1 MERRR
6 SLRWIAGYY
15 LATPLFAGA
24 DLLFGANV
32 RAVGLAE
39 HPEWR
44 ALWYAGCLACGLVAL
59 VRPGWTSAAG
69 LAESALNLLLL
80 ALSVFLPLLAMADRV
95 SQGGMLGA
103 SPFGLDFATNLVLSS
118 LVWVTLF
125 HARMRP
131 AWHGRRP
138 ALS

>member
-6 SLRWIAGYY
+6 PLRWIAAYY
-15 LATPLFAGA
+15 LATPLFAVA
-24 DLLFGANV
+24 DMVFGANV
-32 RAVGLAE
+32 RAVGLAD

-44 ALWYAGCLACGLVAL
+44 AVWYAGCLGCGVVAL
-59 VRPGWTSAAG
+59 VRPSWASVAG

-80 ALSVFLPLLAMADRV
+80 ALSVFLPLLAFADRA
-95 SQGGMLGA
+95 SQGAMVHGV
-103 SPFGLDFATNLVLSS
+103 PFGLDFATNLVLSS

-125 HARMRP
+125 HAQMRP

>member
-6 SLRWIAGYY
+6 PLRWIASYY

-32 RAVGLAE
+32 RAVGLAD

-44 ALWYAGCLACGLVAL
+44 AVWYAGCLGCGVVAL
-59 VRPGWTSAAG
+59 VRPGWTSVVG

-80 ALSVFLPLLAMADRV
+80 SLSVFLPLLAVADRA
-95 SQGGMLGA
+95 SQGGMVTG
-103 SPFGLDFATNLVLSS
+103 SPFGLDFATNLLMSS
-118 LVWVTLF
+118 MVWVTLF